1 MFSSEVC
8 EKARKSRDARFDG
21 LFYVAVKSTGIYCRP
36 ICPAPAAKEHNVVY
50 YQHGHTAAQAGF
62 RPCIRCRPDSAPG
75 SYAWMGTQTTAVR
88 AKRMIDNGFLS
99 GASVEQLADKLGIT
113 ARYLGKLFQQYYGIA
128 PKQYALFKQCDLAKQ
143 LLQQT
148 ALPVTEVAYACGF
161 NSQRRFNDA
170 FSRLYQITPSSL
182 RRGAEANRQIEL
194 MMAFRPPY
202 NWQLLREFL
211 AHRLVRGL
219 EWLDNSSYGRNFT
232 LGAYHGRFSAYF
244 EGEQNRFR
252 VLIEM
257 NDLKGLPQ
265 VVSNIRRILDLD
277 ADAVFINAHLQQHC
291 DGIVLQEGLRL
302 PGIWT
307 PFEAGIR
314 AILGQQISVV
324 AAKNLMIQLVEALGE
339 PLQDGTYQFP
349 APAAIAASE
358 LAFFKM
364 PERRKQAIIAL
375 AQHYVDAPDCAPESW
390 LAIKGIGPWTVDY
403 AKMRGLSAPD
413 IYLGGDLG
421 VQKAIDKVGQIDEPG
436 CAPFRSYLTF
446 HLWQQLAQTNTHA
459 KE

>member
-8 EKARKSRDARFDG
+8 ARARQSRDARFDG

-36 ICPAPAAKEHNVVY
+36 ICPAPAAKEHNVQY
-50 YQHGHTAAQAGF
+50 YQHAHCAAQAGF

-75 SYAWMGTQTTAVR
+75 SYAWLGTQTTAVR
-88 AKRMIDNGFLS
+88 AKRLIDGGFLGS
-99 GASVEQLADKLGIT
+99 ASVTQLADKLGIT
-113 ARYLGKLFQQYYGIA
+113 TRYLTKLFQQYYGIA
-128 PKQYALFKQCDLAKQ
+128 PKKYALFKQCDLAKQ

-148 ALPVTEVAYACGF
+148 ALPVTQVAYACGF

-182 RRGAEANRQIEL
+182 RRGAEVSQQIEL

-202 NWQLLREFL
+202 NWQAMCEFL
-211 AHRLVRGL
+211 AHRLVTPL
-219 EWLDNSSYGRNFT
+219 EWLEGTSYGRNFR
-232 LGAYHGRFSAYF
+232 LGDYQGYF
-244 EGEQNRFR
+244 TAHYEESQNRFR
-252 VLIEM
+252 VTIEIS
-257 NDLKGLPQ
+257 DLKGLPL
-265 VVSNIRRILDLD
+265 VVNNIRRVLDLD
-277 ADAVFINAHLQQHC
+277 ADSAFINTHLQQHC
-291 DGIVLQEGLRL
+291 SDMTLQDGLRL

-314 AILGQQISVV
+314 AVLGQQISVT
-324 AAKNLMIQLVEALGE
+324 AARNLMIQLVEQLGE
-339 PLQDGTYQFP
+339 KQKNGTFQFP
-349 APAAIAASE
+349 SADVIASSD
-358 LAFFKM
+358 LSFFKM

-375 AQHYVDAPDCAPESW
+375 AQHHVDDPDCTPESW

-403 AKMRGLSAPD
+403 ASMRGLSAPD

-446 HLWQQLAQTNTHA
+446 QLWQQL
-459 KE
+459 K